1 MTAEPLGPALAAEL
15 GGVWDAPFV
24 YLEHGDVVECK
35 TNGAVWI
42 ETCGCP
48 DGCPIRLGS
57 FSDGAAAL
65 ARRARRLGVA

>member
-15 GGVWDAPFV
+15 GGTWDAMSRTVHIGHEQIGVDAF
-24 YLEHGDVVECK
+24 
-35 TNGAVWI
+35 GAVWL
-42 ETCGCP
+42 ET
-48 DGCPIRLGS
+48 DDARLRLGS

>member
-15 GGVWDAPFV
+15 GGVWDATTRTV
-24 YLEHGDVVECK
+24 VGDGW
-35 TNGAVWI
+35 TI
-42 ETCGCP
+42 TCAPTGGVRICLP
-48 DGCPIRLGS
+48 LGS